1 MALTAK
7 QQAFVGEYLVDLN
20 ATQAA
25 IRAGYSVE
33 TARAIGSENL
43 AKPDIADA
51 IAEAQSER
59 SRRTEITQDRVLQEL
74 AKIGFSDVRKLFTPG
89 GNLLPIQ
96 DMDDVT
102 AATVSSI
109 EVVTRKVP
117 GGEEAEVEHVAKIKT
132 WDKQTALVN
141 IGRHLGMFTDKIEH
155 SGAIDLA
162 ERLRKAQ
169 ERLGGLDASAG

>member
-1 MALTAK
+1 
-7 QQAFVGEYLVDLN
+7 
-20 ATQAA
+20 
-25 IRAGYSVE
+25 
-33 TARAIGSENL
+33 
-43 AKPDIADA
+43 
-51 IAEAQSER
+51 
-59 SRRTEITQDRVLQEL
+59 
-74 AKIGFSDVRKLFTPG
+74 
-89 GNLLPIQ
+89 
-96 DMDDVT
+96 MDDVT